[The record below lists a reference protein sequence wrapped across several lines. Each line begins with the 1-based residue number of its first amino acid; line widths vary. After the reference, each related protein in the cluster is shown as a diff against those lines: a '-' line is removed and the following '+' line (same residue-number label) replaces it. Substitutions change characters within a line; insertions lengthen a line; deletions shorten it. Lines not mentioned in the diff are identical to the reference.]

1 MKRYA
6 FDKVYFVDTNVI
18 LDDHEN
24 IEKLSEDG
32 VNLIVLCETV
42 INEIDLKKSG
52 NELINFHAREFNRKL
67 IDSEIIAK
75 LPEGIL
81 VKLRNTYIYMVKDI
95 ADDTIEVVNN
105 DRKIIATAKALQN
118 RSDLRELFDFN
129 EFAIVSNDIA
139 FRTYC
144 LLQGLDNVEP
154 FQTSIYNPERSFAE
168 AFYVDDKVFP
178 DKEFYKLMELEEFVE
193 EKIDNSISHMEI
205 IDNTGHPYYL
215 IRESATDFRKLDN
228 RQKEKIMSVTMRN
241 MEQRIAFNLC
251 TGNNDIVVIEGIAGT
266 GKTLIA
272 ALAAIYLRDKN
283 PSQYDKILYIRKT
296 IISGDKQDEIG
307 FLPGSQMKKI
317 AGYLYPFKDN
327 LEFIIKSKSRKKSWT
342 SEEIEKAVQDLENKY
357 EIDYLYTGHLRGRSI
372 SGVIILDEAQN
383 FSIKDITTILSRVTE
398 GSKVIILGSLK
409 QIDNPYLNKYNNA
422 LTFML
427 NQCGTFNSVQV
438 QGIRLVNV
446 HRGKITEWIEKIT
459 K

>member
-1 MKRYA
+1 MKQLK

-24 IEKLSEDG
+24 IEKLSENG
-32 VNLIVLCETV
+32 INLIVLCETV

-52 NELINFHAREFNRKL
+52 NDLINFHAREFNRKL
-67 IDSEIIAK
+67 IDSEIISK
-75 LPEGIL
+75 YPDGIL
-81 VKLRNTYIYMVKDI
+81 VNVRGTYILMVKDI
-95 ADDTIEVVNN
+95 IDESIEVVNN
-105 DRKIIATAKALQN
+105 DRKIIATAKL
-118 RSDLRELFDFN
+118 LRDTDTLRKHFEYN
-129 EFAIVSNDIA
+129 EYVIVSNDIA

-154 FQTSIYNPERSFAE
+154 FRTTIYDPERSFSE
-168 AFYVDDKVFP
+168 AFYIDEKVFP
-178 DKEFYKLMELEEFVE
+178 DKDYYKLQELETFVE
-193 EKIDNSISHMEI
+193 EEIEDYISHLEI

-215 IRESATDFRKLDN
+215 VRESATDFRKLDN
-228 RQKEKIMSVTMRN
+228 RQREKIMSVAMRN

-251 TGNNDIVVIEGIAGT
+251 IGNNDIVVIEGIAGT

-272 ALAAIYLRDKN
+272 ALAAIHLRDKN

-342 SEEIEKAVQDLENKY
+342 SEEIEKAVEELENKY
-357 EIDYLYTGHLRGRSI
+357 EIDYIYTGHLRGRSI

-438 QGIRLVNV
+438 QGVRLVNV